1 MTPEPDSRG
10 KRAKEFT
17 SWPVRELFGCPQM
30 FILQSKCFVCL
41 VCLWWAHL
49 QDRQEQEGVDVLQ
62 QRQHCVLCFDHVRP
76 VHLLTAA
83 GEGTLGPD
91 RAFPLPPVSVKP
103 LFITTRGKERR
114 TVWVF
119 AFLWSY
125 LNITDKS
132 WMEMDGEEDG
142 GAMTTVILTW
152 HKRISNVIAWA
163 REKEKRTIWMLLT
176 TGKLHSI
183 WQ

>member
-1 MTPEPDSRG
+1 MLIDGCLWLERISRIVNYITTMTPEPDSRG

-132 WMEMDGEEDG
+132 WMEMDGERMEVRWQQWYLHG
-142 GAMTTVILTW
+142 T
-152 HKRISNVIAWA
+152 
-163 REKEKRTIWMLLT
+163 KEYLMW
-176 TGKLHSI
+176 
-183 WQ
+183 